1 METKGGSG
9 DAGTAAG
16 SENAGGGQ
24 VGKLSNIDRS
34 SLLALGMSSGSS
46 LRNRYQAYTNSR
58 ARPQKY
64 FNLFIDE
71 NYNRLPL
78 CSRDHAVQGTWL
90 PAHPLD
96 KQSWRRAN
104 HTWTPLGC
112 RFGKPLD
119 KTCLMRGKKGVNKI
133 LFQGDHL
140 RVAME
145 ELLRRLNGSTTLET
159 NPPCRFFLF
168 FLFVSPKTHLRFIR

>member
-1 METKGGSG
+1 
-9 DAGTAAG
+9 
-16 SENAGGGQ
+16 
-24 VGKLSNIDRS
+24 
-34 SLLALGMSSGSS
+34 MSSGSS

-58 ARPQKY
+58 ASPHKY
-64 FNLFIDE
+64 SNLFMDE
-71 NYNRLPL
+71 NYDRLPL
-78 CSRDHAVQGTWL
+78 CSRDHAVQGAWL

-104 HTWTPLGC
+104 YTWTPLGC

-119 KTCLMRGKKGVNKI
+119 KTCLMKGKKGVDKI
-133 LFQGDHL
+133 LFQGDTHL

-159 NPPCRFFLF
+159 NPPCKFNFLL
-168 FLFVSPKTHLRFIR
+168 LFEFPQNASEYHELTVSLSFTLFNMYSIDINR